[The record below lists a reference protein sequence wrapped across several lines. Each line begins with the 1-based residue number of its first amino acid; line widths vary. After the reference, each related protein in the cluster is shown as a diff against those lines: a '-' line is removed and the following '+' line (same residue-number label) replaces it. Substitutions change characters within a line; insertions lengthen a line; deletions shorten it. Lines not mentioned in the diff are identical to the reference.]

1 MGRQVNRRA
10 ATKKAVFRR
19 LRDAELSR
27 LPDRRDRR
35 GRRHSY
41 LGLVYA
47 LMLGCVSA
55 LRSLRDVERQSDE
68 LSVDLRQTT
77 GIRQR
82 ISDTTLRD
90 TLLALEPSE
99 LRPALHRQVK
109 AEHRRG
115 NLKPVRLPI
124 GHGCQQLPST
134 ASAWPSWT
142 AGATRTSNRSGP
154 MAVRRTGWRGFTALT
169 SCRRWQLYASTGA
182 VSPGPP
188 TRWARSATSPA
199 SC

>member
-1 MGRQVNRRA
+1 M
-10 ATKKAVFRR
+10 
-19 LRDAELSR
+19 
-27 LPDRRDRR
+27 
-35 GRRHSY
+35 
-41 LGLVYA
+41 
-47 LMLGCVSA
+47 SA

-115 NLKPVRLPI
+115 NL
-124 GHGCQQLPST
+124 
-134 ASAWPSWT
+134 
-142 AGATRTSNRSGP
+142 
-154 MAVRRTGWRGFTALT
+154 
-169 SCRRWQLYASTGA
+169 
-182 VSPGPP
+182 
-188 TRWARSATSPA
+188 
-199 SC
+199 